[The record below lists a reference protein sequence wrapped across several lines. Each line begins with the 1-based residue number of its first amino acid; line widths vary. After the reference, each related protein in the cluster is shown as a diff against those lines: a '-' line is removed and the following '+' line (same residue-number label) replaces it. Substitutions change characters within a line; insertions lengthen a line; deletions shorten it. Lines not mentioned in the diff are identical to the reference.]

1 VIAFD
6 DERGVRVAR
15 RVVVSGDNYYVDGLV
30 LALEPRFPDASRE
43 ALAGGLV
50 APMPA
55 RVTKVLVAEGD
66 TVAIGATLLVLE
78 AMKMEH
84 SVKAPEAGT
93 VTKLAVAAGDQ
104 VQVDQ
109 LLAVVT
115 P

>member
-1 VIAFD
+1 
-6 DERGVRVAR
+6 
-15 RVVVSGDNYYVDGLV
+15 V
-30 LALEPRFPDASRE
+30 LALAPRFPDAGRE

-66 TVAIGATLLVLE
+66 TVAAGATLLVLE

-84 SVKAPEAGT
+84 AVKAPDAGT
-93 VTKLAVAAGDQ
+93 VTRLAVAAGDQ

-109 LLAVVT
+109 LLAVVS